1 MQFNELEPVEG
12 FDYEEFA
19 ESTRHDYHAV
29 VTMQLVE
36 LINDGLVDFSKP
48 EWDFD
53 SYDDAQRNRLYA
65 KVRGRFDYREIGIL
79 PYRRWQERFVAKL
92 NEIMPKYKPLY
103 KALADGYDPL
113 QVGGEYYKSRDIFSE
128 FPQTMLSGDNQDYA
142 STGTDHEH
150 ERINRGDFI
159 DVADRLSRYYN
170 DVDVMILNE
179 LESLFTPLMTVNM
192 NGF

>member
-1 MQFNELEPVEG
+1 MMLNNV
-12 FDYEEFA
+12 DIYSYDEFE

-29 VTMQLVE
+29 VSVQLIE

-53 SYDDAQRNRLYA
+53 SYNDEQRNRLYE
-65 KVRGRFDYREIGIL
+65 KVKGRFAYREIGIL
-79 PYRRWQERFVAKL
+79 PYRWWKDRFIATL

-103 KALADGYDPL
+103 KAIDDGYNPL
-113 QVGGEYYKSRDIFSE
+113 QSGSEYYKSRDIYSE

-150 ERINRGDFI
+150 ERIAQGDFI
-159 DVADRLSRYYN
+159 DQASRLDYQYN
-170 DVDVMILNE
+170 DVDVMILNR
-179 LESLFTPLMTVNM
+179 LERLFCPLMTVNV
-192 NGF
+192 NGY